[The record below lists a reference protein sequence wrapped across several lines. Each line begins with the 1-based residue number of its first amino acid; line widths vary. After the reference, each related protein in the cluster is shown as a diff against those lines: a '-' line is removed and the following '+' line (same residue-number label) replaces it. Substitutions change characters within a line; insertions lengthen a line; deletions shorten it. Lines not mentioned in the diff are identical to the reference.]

1 MPLSAQETPLPIL
14 LVIGLSIVAGTAGAR
29 LFQYLRIPQ
38 VVGYIVMGLLL
49 GATGLRILSVEVVE
63 RLRPFSYF
71 ALGVIGFMIGGELHR
86 DVFRRYGRAV
96 MSILVS
102 EGISTFLAVGVLCTL
117 ALWWI
122 TGHGRTAA
130 AAGLLLGAIASATAP
145 AATVDVLWEYKA
157 RGPLTTT
164 VFAIVAMDDAL
175 ALVLYAISAG
185 LAGRLLGQSSVPVV
199 TALSHVGLETL
210 GSIALGGATGFGLNF
225 LLRRLHETDRTLAL
239 VIGVLALLVG
249 VANAAG
255 WDLILAALA
264 MGATLANL
272 APRRSH
278 SAFDVVR
285 SFSTPLYVLFFVL
298 VGARLNLRHTALW
311 IWALAA
317 VYVVGRSAGK
327 WVGAWLG
334 ARWTQCPPSV
344 RRYLGFC
351 LFSQAG
357 VAIGLSLMA
366 SESLADLPPIGSITF
381 PTMILAVITAT
392 TFLVQII
399 GPPSV
404 RWAIHR
410 AGEAGLDVTEAD
422 LLRTLKAGDVAEPPV
437 VFLEDQPLSEVLARI
452 ASSDHTAFPVVSAQG
467 ALTGVI
473 TMEDFRR
480 SYQAQPLARW
490 LLAYDLMQPPPDAAT
505 ADQPLI
511 EAMRLMDEQG
521 LDYLPVVAGAK
532 DRRPTGLLQKRAV
545 QRRLSNELLRR
556 RQMAETLPV
565 TAAETPS

>member
-1 MPLSAQETPLPIL
+1 
-14 LVIGLSIVAGTAGAR
+14 
-29 LFQYLRIPQ
+29 
-38 VVGYIVMGLLL
+38 
-49 GATGLRILSVEVVE
+49 
-63 RLRPFSYF
+63 
-71 ALGVIGFMIGGELHR
+71 
-86 DVFRRYGRAV
+86 
-96 MSILVS
+96 
-102 EGISTFLAVGVLCTL
+102 
-117 ALWWI
+117 
-122 TGHGRTAA
+122 
-130 AAGLLLGAIASATAP
+130 
-145 AATVDVLWEYKA
+145 
-157 RGPLTTT
+157 
-164 VFAIVAMDDAL
+164 
-175 ALVLYAISAG
+175 
-185 LAGRLLGQSSVPVV
+185 
-199 TALSHVGLETL
+199 
-210 GSIALGGATGFGLNF
+210 
-225 LLRRLHETDRTLAL
+225 
-239 VIGVLALLVG
+239 
-249 VANAAG
+249 
-255 WDLILAALA
+255 
-264 MGATLANL
+264 
-272 APRRSH
+272 
-278 SAFDVVR
+278 
-285 SFSTPLYVLFFVL
+285 
-298 VGARLNLRHTALW
+298 
-311 IWALAA
+311 
-317 VYVVGRSAGK
+317 
-327 WVGAWLG
+327 
-334 ARWTQCPPSV
+334 
-344 RRYLGFC
+344 
-351 LFSQAG
+351 